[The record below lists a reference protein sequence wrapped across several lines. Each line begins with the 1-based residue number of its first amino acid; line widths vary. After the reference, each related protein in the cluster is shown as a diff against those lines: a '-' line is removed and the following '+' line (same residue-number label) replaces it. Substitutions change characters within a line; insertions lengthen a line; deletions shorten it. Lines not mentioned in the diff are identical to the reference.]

1 LSARRDA
8 PRPSALE
15 TAPEVTLDALPRPT
29 ERELVVV
36 VGPTASGKTALALRL
51 AERWGA
57 EIVSADSVQIVRGF
71 DAGSG
76 KPTRAERARAPHHL
90 LDAVEPDEPI
100 DAARFAELA
109 ERAIAEVRARGR
121 VPIVAGGTFLWVKAL
136 THGLAPMPPA
146 DPAVRARHAE
156 LVEREGPTALHAR
169 LAEVDPEAAR
179 RLAPNDVVRVS
190 RALEVF
196 EQGGVTQSELHARHG
211 FGAPRHD
218 ARFVTPARARG
229 EVEEALRERVRAFLA
244 AGWVDEVRG
253 LVARG
258 HRDARAMKSVGYREV
273 LAHVEGELAAEW
285 LEEAI
290 VRATRVFVRR
300 QRTWLRDLELVRVS

>member
-1 LSARRDA
+1 MSARRDA
-8 PRPSALE
+8 PWPSALD
-15 TAPEVTLDALPRPT
+15 TAPVRSLDELERPADD
-29 ERELVVV
+29 ELLVV

-71 DAGSG
+71 DVGSG
-76 KPTRAERARAPHHL
+76 KPTSAERARAPHHL
-90 LDAVEPDEPI
+90 VDALEPDEPI

-109 ERAIAEVRARGR
+109 ELAIADVRARGR
-121 VPIVAGGTFLWVKAL
+121 VPLVVGGTFLWVKAL
-136 THGLAPMPPA
+136 THGLAPMPAA
-146 DPAVRARHAE
+146 DPGVRARHAA
-156 LVEREGPTALHAR
+156 LALREGPLALHAR

-196 EQGGVTQSELHARHG
+196 ELAGVTQTALHQRHG
-211 FGAPRHD
+211 FGPRRHA
-218 ARFVTPARARG
+218 ARFVTPARGRAD
-229 EVEEALRERVRAFLA
+229 VEEALRERVRAFLA

-273 LAHVEGELAAEW
+273 LAHVEGELGEGQ

-290 VRATRVFVRR
+290 VRSTRVFVRR
-300 QRTWLRDLELVRVS
+300 QRTWLRELELTRVS